1 MVSVPV
7 QTSFKKLAPE
17 SQFQHNV
24 SQKISLY
31 DILMDQCRLN
41 PSG

>member
-7 QTSFKKLAPE
+7 HTSFKKLVPE

-24 SQKISLY
+24 SSKISLY
-31 DILMDQCRLN
+31 DTLMDQCRLN